1 MIKVE
6 KRNKLQGAEKYGSC
20 ASCGKERDVYK
31 ISVEDL
37 HNNRTSIS
45 VCFECF
51 TELGNIAY
59 EEYQK
64 ETDFI
69 DED

>member
-6 KRNKLQGAEKYGSC
+6 HRSKLQGAEKFGSC

-31 ISVEDL
+31 VSFEDL
-37 HNNRTSIS
+37 HNNCTSVS
-45 VCFECF
+45 LCFACL

-69 DED
+69 KE

>member
-6 KRNKLQGAEKYGSC
+6 HRSKLQGAEKFGSC

-31 ISVEDL
+31 ISFEDL
-37 HNNRTSIS
+37 HNNCTSVS
-45 VCFECF
+45 LCFACF
-51 TELGNIAY
+51 AELGNIAY

-64 ETDFI
+64 ETDFV
-69 DED
+69 EE